1 MEQDILTTIIAHKR
15 KEVEAQKRLLPP
27 EQLAEIAERC
37 IGQPSGRSLKRAL
50 ADSPTGIIA
59 EFKRR
64 SPSKGWINRGAQPT
78 DVVPQYDAAG
88 AAALSILTDEA
99 FFAGTL
105 DDFTAARALTTL
117 PLLRKDFVIDPY
129 QLLQARAA
137 GADAVLLIAAC
148 LERAQC
154 ATLAAEAHR
163 LGLEVL
169 LEVHSPAELDY
180 LACAPD
186 LVGVNN
192 RSLGTFHTDA
202 AHALALSEAL
212 TQATA
217 SMPCRPLLVAE
228 SGIHDPETACRLRS
242 RGYRGLLIGER
253 LMRGGRPG
261 DELRAFIEQM
271 SHLTH
276 IPAL

>member
-15 KEVEAQKRLLPP
+15 EEVEAQKRLLPP
-27 EQLAEIAERC
+27 ERLAEIAKRC
-37 IGQPSGRSLKRAL
+37 IGQSDGRSLKQAL
-50 ADSPTGIIA
+50 ATSPTGIIA

-64 SPSKGWINRGAQPT
+64 SPSKGWINREATPQE
-78 DVVPQYDAAG
+78 VVPQYDAAG
-88 AAALSILTDEA
+88 AAALSILTDKV

-105 DDFTAARALTTL
+105 DDLTAARSLTTL

-129 QLLQARAA
+129 QLLQARVA

-148 LERAQC
+148 LERNQC
-154 ATLAAEAHR
+154 IDLAAEAHR

-169 LEVHSPAELDY
+169 LELHSPAELDY
-180 LACAPD
+180 VDCAPD

-202 AHALALSEAL
+202 AHALTLADAL
-212 TQATA
+212 TQATEG
-217 SMPCRPLLVAE
+217 MPCRPLLVAE
-228 SGIHDPETACRLRS
+228 SGIHDPGTACRLHQH
-242 RGYRGLLIGER
+242 GYRGLLIGER
-253 LMRGGRPG
+253 LMRGNRPG
-261 DELRAFIEQM
+261 EELQAFIEQM

>member
-27 EQLAEIAERC
+27 EQLAEIADRC
-37 IGQPSGRSLKRAL
+37 AGQTTRRSLKQAL
-50 ADSPTGIIA
+50 ATSPTGIIA

-64 SPSKGWINRGAQPT
+64 SPSKGWINREATPQQ
-78 DVVPQYDAAG
+78 VVPQYEAAG
-88 AAALSILTDEA
+88 AAALSILTDED

-105 DDFTAARALTTL
+105 DDLTAARALTTL

-129 QLLQARAA
+129 QLLQARVA

-148 LERAQC
+148 LERNQC
-154 ATLAAEAHR
+154 TDLAAEAHR

-169 LEVHSPAELDY
+169 LELHSSAELDY
-180 LACAPD
+180 VACAPD

-202 AHALALSEAL
+202 AHALTLADAL
-212 TQATA
+212 TQVTEG
-217 SMPCRPLLVAE
+217 MPCRPLLVAE
-228 SGIHDPETACRLRS
+228 SGIHDPETACRLRQH
-242 RGYRGLLIGER
+242 GYRGLLIGER
-253 LMRGGRPG
+253 LMRGNRPG
-261 DELRAFIEQM
+261 EELQAFIEQM
-271 SHLTH
+271 SHLIH

>member
-15 KEVEAQKRLLPP
+15 EEVEAQKRLLPP
-27 EQLAEIAERC
+27 ERLAEIAKRC
-37 IGQPSGRSLKRAL
+37 IGQSDGRSLKQAL
-50 ADSPTGIIA
+50 ATSPTGIIA

-64 SPSKGWINRGAQPT
+64 SPSKGWINREATPQE
-78 DVVPQYDAAG
+78 VVPQYDAAG

-105 DDFTAARALTTL
+105 DDLTAARALTTR

-129 QLLQARAA
+129 QLLQARVA

-148 LERAQC
+148 LERNQC
-154 ATLAAEAHR
+154 TDLAAEAHR

-169 LEVHSPAELDY
+169 LELHSPAELDY
-180 LACAPD
+180 VDCAPD

-202 AHALALSEAL
+202 AHALTLADAL
-212 TQATA
+212 TQATEG
-217 SMPCRPLLVAE
+217 MPCRPLLVAE
-228 SGIHDPETACRLRS
+228 SGIHDPGTACRLHQH
-242 RGYRGLLIGER
+242 GYRGLLIGER
-253 LMRGGRPG
+253 LMRGNRPG
-261 DELRAFIEQM
+261 EELQAFIEQM

>member
-37 IGQPSGRSLKRAL
+37 IGQLSGRSLKRAL

-154 ATLAAEAHR
+154 ADLAAEAHR

-169 LEVHSPAELDY
+169 LELHSPAELDY
-180 LACAPD
+180 LDCAPD

-202 AHALALSEAL
+202 AHALTLADALA
-212 TQATA
+212 QATEG
-217 SMPCRPLLVAE
+217 MPCRPLLVAE
-228 SGIHDPETACRLRS
+228 SGIHDPGTACRLRQC
-242 RGYRGLLIGER
+242 GYRGLLIGER
-253 LMRGGRPG
+253 LMRGNCPG
-261 DELRAFIEQM
+261 EELRAFIEQM
-271 SHLTH
+271 SHLY
-276 IPAL
+276 PASAL

>member
-27 EQLAEIAERC
+27 EQLTEIADRC
-37 IGQPSGRSLKRAL
+37 AGQTTHRSLKQAL
-50 ADSPTGIIA
+50 ATSPTGIIA

-64 SPSKGWINRGAQPT
+64 SPSKGWINREATPQQ
-78 DVVPQYDAAG
+78 VVPQYEAAG

-105 DDFTAARALTTL
+105 DDLTAARALTTL
-117 PLLRKDFVIDPY
+117 PLLRKDFVIDAY
-129 QLLQARAA
+129 QLLQARVA

-148 LERAQC
+148 LERNQC
-154 ATLAAEAHR
+154 TDLAAEAHR

-169 LEVHSPAELDY
+169 LELHSPAELDY
-180 LACAPD
+180 VDCAPD

-202 AHALALSEAL
+202 AHALTLADTL
-212 TQATA
+212 TQATEG
-217 SMPCRPLLVAE
+217 MPCRPLLVAE
-228 SGIHDPETACRLRS
+228 SGIHDPETACRLR
-242 RGYRGLLIGER
+242 RCGYRGLLIGER
-253 LMRGGRPG
+253 LMRGNRPG
-261 DELRAFIEQM
+261 EELQTFIEQM
-271 SHLTH
+271 SHLIH

>member
-15 KEVEAQKRLLPP
+15 EEVEAQKRLLPP
-27 EQLAEIAERC
+27 ERLAEIAKRC
-37 IGQPSGRSLKRAL
+37 IGQSDGRSLKQAL
-50 ADSPTGIIA
+50 ATSPTGIIA

-64 SPSKGWINRGAQPT
+64 SPSKGWINREATPQE
-78 DVVPQYDAAG
+78 VVPQYDAAG
-88 AAALSILTDEA
+88 AAALSILTDKV

-105 DDFTAARALTTL
+105 DDLTAARSLTTL

-129 QLLQARAA
+129 QLLQARVA

-148 LERAQC
+148 LERNQC
-154 ATLAAEAHR
+154 TDLAAEAHR

-180 LACAPD
+180 VDCAPD

-202 AHALALSEAL
+202 AHALTLADAL
-212 TQATA
+212 TQATEG
-217 SMPCRPLLVAE
+217 MPCRPLLVAE
-228 SGIHDPETACRLRS
+228 SGIHDPGTACRLHQH
-242 RGYRGLLIGER
+242 GYRGLLIGER
-253 LMRGGRPG
+253 LMRGNRPG
-261 DELRAFIEQM
+261 EELQAFIEQM